1 MECWLV
7 LCNVPNRLRTLPGYY
22 GSLVRQDVYI
32 SKENLTIIEKDVR
45 RTRNCLNNPSKMKY
59 IRNVLQAFVKRNP
72 EIGYLQGFNF
82 MVEFFWLRGFNEET
96 AFWMFCHLNENLVLI
111 KFFRNLTPLFA
122 DVKMFKYF
130 LYYKNKKL
138 FRSLMM
144 NKIDLF
150 FIIHKWFLIN
160 FMNVD
165 NPKVGLNSCL
175 PGSSISSSSTSPSPS

>member
-1 MECWLV
+1 L
-7 LCNVPNRLRTLPGYY
+7 T
-22 GSLVRQDVYI
+22 QKVYI
-32 SKENLTIIEKDVR
+32 SKENLSIIEKDVR
-45 RTRNCLNNPSKMKY
+45 RTRNCLNNPRKMKF

-82 MVEFFWLRGFNEET
+82 MVEFFWTRGFDEES

-111 KFFRNLTPLFA
+111 NFFRNLTPLFA

-138 FRSLMM
+138 FRSVMQ

-150 FIIHKWFLIN
+150 FIVHKYFLVN

-165 NPKVGLNSCL
+165 NPRVGVTSCR
-175 PGSSISSSSTSPSPS
+175 PGSSTSSSSTSLWPS